1 MGKSLR
7 DRTKA
12 ELLDIINEF
21 KAEIKAKNEEIKKL
35 SAHQVEYDLT
45 KNAVS
50 LIKDG
55 DEFKVIVLKFDPE
68 SGAAKVTGTKDIK
81 PHGKSAA
88 LAQRAATEFL
98 IEEIVR
104 KV

>member
-1 MGKSLR
+1 MSKSLR

-12 ELLDIINEF
+12 ELLDY
-21 KAEIKAKNEEIKKL
+21 IKDLRGELRGKNEEIKKL
-35 SAHQVEYDLT
+35 SAHHVEYDLT

-50 LIKDG
+50 LIKEG
-55 DEFKVIVLKFDPE
+55 DEFKVVVVKFDPE
-68 SGAAKVTGTKDIK
+68 SGAAKVEGTKDVK